1 MGQSRR
7 KDRKKQ
13 PSGMSIPDKA
23 NRIVHIILFAMLLFV
38 VKIWHLSV
46 IQYDAKSEEAQK
58 PRHRLVI
65 EPAKRGTI
73 RDRFNIP
80 LALNKI
86 KYQAAIYYTQL
97 KEVPR
102 FGWREENGK
111 KVKYFKRR
119 EYITQLAQLL
129 GRELQLDSERLEDL
143 IYSKAAFY
151 YNVPFVVKD
160 DLTEEEYYR
169 LKMYEKDWPGVYVSL
184 TPRRHYPQEKVG
196 AEVIGYMGAIS
207 RSEFENILHQ
217 IGALEKYLI
226 QYEMGEQPLLPQG
239 VNSHDE
245 VNARLKTLQA
255 QAYTASDYIGKS
267 GIESIFERKLRGLY
281 GKKRFYSDA
290 KGNFLKELPGSKPPQ
305 SGQRILLTI
314 SSELQ
319 AYAEQLLAANE
330 KIRDDKLLSSQNQ
343 THSKHTWIKGGAIVA
358 VDPNNGEVLAL
369 ASYPRFDPNDFI
381 LSGSQ
386 TEEDKQKNSNI
397 QHWFEGE
404 AYIGEVWDQKRPLER
419 EIYDNIKRTYVQEK
433 MPLTWNTYLDFIL
446 PKQHPIQKTM
456 ENLKRVEQAIEL
468 QNLMSDFDQM
478 CSLDNP
484 RQLINL
490 LYHGEG
496 HTEWKNT
503 LTLSQ
508 KNDLLTILKQNP
520 SFSSLKQRLNTYFVL
535 LPHNYDKILLLDL
548 CRLAVPMDL
557 FTPQLIKQAGKQTL
571 ASYRDCSAAMS
582 SINILLKKMT
592 RELFHEYDF
601 KPWRQAN
608 EKTFLKAKRAQEK
621 VDNSYPK
628 PYLDYLDQEEEM
640 MFAEFWNKYRWHLSY
655 LFLVGP
661 LSEESEIKP
670 YQEYFLAWNRELQ
683 QGAHPIIDWR
693 SSYETVQR
701 SIENFSPQDVIA
713 YMQTLRSYQ
722 ELNKNLYGKYRHLRT
737 TAGQQTEKNLAAAF
751 YPLYGYGHA
760 RSQAFRQSTTQGSIF
775 KLTVAY
781 AGLMQRYEKLL
792 DAGKSLRDLNPLE
805 IIDKEYHSGN
815 NWYVGYTLDG
825 QPIHRMYKGG
835 RVPKSLS
842 RDIGKIDI
850 VKALET
856 SSNPY
861 FALLAGDHL
870 NAPEDLADAAKAM
883 GYGSKT
889 GIELPGEIAGK
900 IPTDITENRTGLY
913 SFAIGQ
919 HAFIATPLQ
928 SAFMLSTLAN
938 GGTLYRPKIVSLM
951 AGAPIYDPELSPE
964 DVNNQSYLTIPESHI
979 RWTVPL
985 PHPVR
990 NTILKGM
997 QRVVTRIHE
1006 EGFRSLSKLYSTCPE
1021 ALKTLIEIKD
1031 WMVGKSSSAET
1042 VEHLNFDVEN
1052 GLQKSTH
1059 IWFGGIVFDQRVET
1073 HIPDITVARDCYGK
1087 PELVIIVYL
1096 RFAGLGKDGAPIA
1109 AQVAQKWRQIKQ
1121 KYQ

>member
-13 PSGMSIPDKA
+13 RSGMSIPDKA
-23 NRIVHIILFAMLLFV
+23 NRILHIILFAMLLIV
-38 VKIWHLSV
+38 VRIWHLSV

-58 PRHRLVI
+58 PRQRLII

-80 LALNKI
+80 LALNKV

-111 KVKYFKRR
+111 KVKFFKRR

-129 GRELQLDSERLEDL
+129 GRELQLDPERLEDL

-151 YNVPFVVKD
+151 YNVPFIVKD
-160 DLTEEEYYR
+160 DLSEEEYYH
-169 LKMYEKDWPGVYVSL
+169 LKMYEKDWPGIYVSV
-184 TPRRHYPQEKVG
+184 TPRRHYPQGMVG

-217 IGALEKYLI
+217 IGALENYLT
-226 QYEMGEQPLLPQG
+226 QYENGEQPLLPPG
-239 VNSHDE
+239 INSHDE
-245 VNARLKTLQA
+245 VNSRLKVLQA
-255 QAYTASDYIGKS
+255 QAYTASDYIGKN
-267 GIESIFERKLRGLY
+267 GIESVFERKLRGLY

-290 KGNFLKELPGSKPPQ
+290 KGNFLRELPGSKPPQ

-319 AYAEQLLAANE
+319 EYAEQLLAANE
-330 KIRDDKLLSSQNQ
+330 KIRDEKLLAGNQ
-343 THSKHTWIKGGAIVA
+343 THSRHTWIKGGAIVA

-419 EIYDNIKRTYVQEK
+419 EIYDNQKHSYVIEK
-433 MPLTWNTYLDFIL
+433 LPLTWNVYLDFIL
-446 PKQHPIQKTM
+446 PKHHPIQKTM
-456 ENLKRVEQAIEL
+456 DNVKRVEQAFEL
-468 QNLMSDFDQM
+468 QNLVVDLMQMSG
-478 CSLDNP
+478 LDNP

-490 LYHGEG
+490 LYNGEG
-496 HTEWKNT
+496 HTEWKST
-503 LTLSQ
+503 LTQSQ
-508 KNDLLTILKQNP
+508 KNDLLTTLKLNP
-520 SFSSLKQRLNTYFVL
+520 AFSSMKQRLNTYFAL
-535 LPHNYDKILLLDL
+535 LPHNYDKVLLIDL

-557 FTPQLIKQAGKQTL
+557 FTNQLLKKVGKQTI
-571 ASYRDCSAAMS
+571 ASYRDCSGAMAS
-582 SINILLKKMT
+582 LNAIMKKMT

-601 KPWRQAN
+601 KPWRQDN
-608 EKTFLKAKRAQEK
+608 EKAFLKAKRAQEK
-621 VDNSYPK
+621 ADNSYPK
-628 PYLDYLDQEEEM
+628 PYLDYLDQEEEA
-640 MFAEFWNKYRWHLSY
+640 MFAEFWKKHRWNLSY
-655 LFLVGP
+655 MFLVGP
-661 LSEESEIKP
+661 TGEDEDIKP
-670 YQEYFLAWNRELQ
+670 YQDYFLAWNKELR
-683 QGAHPIIDWR
+683 QGAHPTIDWR
-693 SSYETVQR
+693 KSYETVQME
-701 SIENFSPQDVIA
+701 IENLSPEDAIA
-713 YMQTLRSYQ
+713 YMKTLRSYND
-722 ELNKNLYGKYRHLRT
+722 LDKILYGKYRHLRT
-737 TAGQQTEKNLAAAF
+737 SAGQQTEKSLAAAF

-781 AGLMQRYEKLL
+781 AGLMQRYEKLME
-792 DAGKSLRDLNPLE
+792 AGKSLRELNPLE
-805 IIDKEYHSGN
+805 IVDKEYRSGN
-815 NWYVGYTLDG
+815 NWYVGYTIDG

-835 RVPKSLS
+835 RVPKSLT
-842 RDIGKIDI
+842 RDIGKIDL

-861 FALLAGDHL
+861 FALIAGDHL
-870 NAPEDLADAAKAM
+870 DAPEDLANVAKSM

-889 GIELPGEIAGK
+889 GIELTGEIAGK
-900 IPTDITENRTGLY
+900 LPTDLSGNRTGLY

-928 SAFMLSTLAN
+928 SAFMVSTLAN
-938 GGTLYRPKIVSLM
+938 GGTLYRPKIISLM
-951 AGAPIYDPELSPE
+951 AGTPISDPELTSD
-964 DVNNQSYLTIPESHI
+964 DVPIQSYLTIPESQI
-979 RWTVPL
+979 RWTIPL

-997 QRVVTRIHE
+997 QRVVARIHE
-1006 EGFRSLSKLYSTCPE
+1006 EGFRSLSKLYSTNPE
-1021 ALKTLIEIKD
+1021 ALKALLEIKD

-1042 VEHLNFDVEN
+1042 VENLNLDVEN

-1059 IWFGGIVFDQRVET
+1059 IWFGGILFDQRVDAYP
-1073 HIPDITVARDCYGK
+1073 PDVTVIRDFYGR
-1087 PELVIIVYL
+1087 PELVVIVYL

-1109 AQVAQKWRQIKQ
+1109 AQIAQKWRQIKQ